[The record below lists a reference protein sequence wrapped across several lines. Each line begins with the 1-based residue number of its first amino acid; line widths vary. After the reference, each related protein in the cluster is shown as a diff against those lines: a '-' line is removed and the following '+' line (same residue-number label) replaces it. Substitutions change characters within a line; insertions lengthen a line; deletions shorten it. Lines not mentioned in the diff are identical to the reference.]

1 MVAVVKVLVT
11 GGTGHIGN
19 VVVRKLVASGA
30 DVRVLVYDDRP
41 SLEEVEVE
49 RIQGDVRDAE
59 AVSRA
64 LQGVEVVWH
73 LAAVIAIDGDPKGL
87 ARSVNIDG
95 AKTVAREAL
104 RAGVRRMV
112 HVSSI
117 HAFDHA
123 PHFETLDE
131 SRQRAGQHHP
141 AYDRSKVAGEAAVR
155 EAIGDGLDAV
165 IVHPTG
171 VLGPFDFEPSHA
183 GSFLLGAAVSKYP
196 LLPNGG
202 FNWVDVRDV
211 ADTILAAATRGRTGE
226 NYIAGGH
233 WASAYDLAHLGA
245 RLAGARAPLGQIP
258 LGLARAASHGVLAV
272 SRALGLRGH
281 YTPDAVFAMNSNRK
295 VSSAKAER
303 ELGHRARPTE
313 ETVRDAY
320 LWYHARG
327 MLSAKAKLV
336 VDAAQAVA
344 L

>member
-141 AYDRSKVAGEAAVR
+141 GRSQERQTGDTLTDPPKIDQVEPHGGVIRMRGPWRSRLDISDFFGFPSKFRIGASRKVAGM
-155 EAIGDGLDAV
+155 
-165 IVHPTG
+165 T
-171 VLGPFDFEPSHA
+171 
-183 GSFLLGAAVSKYP
+183 
-196 LLPNGG
+196 
-202 FNWVDVRDV
+202 
-211 ADTILAAATRGRTGE
+211 
-226 NYIAGGH
+226 
-233 WASAYDLAHLGA
+233 
-245 RLAGARAPLGQIP
+245 
-258 LGLARAASHGVLAV
+258 
-272 SRALGLRGH
+272 SRKR
-281 YTPDAVFAMNSNRK
+281 
-295 VSSAKAER
+295 
-303 ELGHRARPTE
+303 
-313 ETVRDAY
+313 Y
-320 LWYHARG
+320 LSR
-327 MLSAKAKLV
+327 
-336 VDAAQAVA
+336 
-344 L
+344 